1 MLEKIPTQ
9 NQSFAEITM
18 QGQISST
25 FLALSSSSDYE
36 DCLWVTIDGFE
47 DSTKPVKILIDTQE
61 FSRAI
66 ERLLEWIKSA

>member
-1 MLEKIPTQ
+1 MLEKILTQ
-9 NQSFAEITM
+9 SQSFAEITI

-25 FLALSSSSDYE
+25 SLALSSSDYE

-66 ERLLEWIKSA
+66 ERLLEWTKSA